1 MKIVVLDSNIW
12 LSELALMS
20 PLGCAFSHYVVVS
33 DIKIGLPEIIE
44 VETKHNLRKH
54 LINYREDIRKNYSR
68 MLAILGQMKE
78 MIMPEDEAIDK
89 KIEEIF
95 SFHED
100 RLIRVP
106 FDFEGA
112 KNSFDKIIR
121 NLPPNSDGNQQFK
134 DGVIWENCL
143 KLAVVGDVSL
153 VTKDKA
159 FYKDRQYSQGL
170 APNLLKE
177 AKEAPHQITI
187 FSELASLV
195 DEVKSDLGL
204 DKQKI
209 IELIEQYTYSKV
221 LDISNRKDFEV
232 IGIASSSFEFYAT
245 INPLEVSV
253 KSNINYN
260 LESKQ
265 PNKNTN
271 GTIESKAEFI
281 LNTNNYQIRNF
292 INHGEFIYW
301 IDENGDIKQN
311 NNICCYVSG
320 LTFGHRTVEHHIS
333 YRLE

>member
-54 LINYREDIRKNYSR
+54 LINNREDIRKNYSR

-311 NNICCYVSG
+311 NNIYCYVSG